1 MRKCV
6 AFIALLFTAFGAN
19 AQDLPTQHHDVVID
33 FINCFKKNDRTKLAG
48 LVAYPLKR
56 EYPLP
61 AINNK
66 EEFLQRY
73 DEVFDAKLVDMI
85 VSSTLDKDWD
95 AVGWRGIML
104 NRGDLWL
111 DYDGTLIGVN
121 YQSPAEAKKRTLLIE
136 ADRKLLHKSLKKFSE
151 PVCVLSTEN
160 HTIRIDDIGQGKY
173 RYTSWKKG
181 NKMSERPDLV
191 ILNGEVF
198 PDGSGGNHHYVFKNG
213 NYTYECGIVRIGEED
228 STPAY
233 LTVYKKGKEV
243 LNERAFL
250 NEVIVP

>member
-1 MRKCV
+1 M
-6 AFIALLFTAFGAN
+6 FFTAFGAN
-19 AQDLPTQHHDVVID
+19 AQDLPTQHHEVVID
-33 FINCFKKNDRTKLAG
+33 FINCFKNNDRTKLAG

-85 VSSTLDKDWD
+85 VSSTLNKDWD

-121 YQSPAEAKKRTLLIE
+121 YQSDAEAKKRTALIE
-136 ADRKLLHKSLKKFSE
+136 AVRKQLHRSINKFAE
-151 PVCVLSTEN
+151 PVCVLSTAN
-160 HTIRIDDIGQGKY
+160 HTIRIDDMGQDKY
-173 RYTSWKKG
+173 RYASWKKG
-181 NKMSERPDLV
+181 AEMSDRPDLV

-198 PDGSGGNHHYVFKNG
+198 PDGSGGNHHYIFKNG
-213 NYTYECGIVRIGEED
+213 NYTYECGIVVLGEED
-228 STPAY
+228 SSPAS
-233 LTVYKKGKEV
+233 LIVYKKGKEV
-243 LNERAFL
+243 LNERANL
-250 NEVIVP
+250 NEPELP